1 MEWVKNWLE
10 HFHLLLSNLSSDPLH
25 ILTTSLS
32 TEYISYVCDSI
43 WKIVMEL
50 PLVLQWALTVFGCI
64 VIIAITTSLYMKLTK
79 GICKSNVRLDGKTVL
94 ITGANSGIGLET
106 ARDFA
111 QRGARVILA
120 VRNMEKGID
129 AAKDIMRTTRTN
141 NLVVRKLDLAC
152 LEEIRKF
159 AQQINDGE
167 KRLDIL
173 VLNAGIAGINRKY
186 LTEENLELHMVSN
199 HFGHFLLTNLLLPLL
214 CESSIIKD
222 RPSTDPVRIVV
233 VSSVMHWYGK
243 IEFDNLNS
251 EKHFNPARIYND
263 TKLANLLF
271 TFEMSR
277 KLKKEGFNNVIV
289 NAVHPGPVQTN
300 LFHNLNY
307 LGLIIKF
314 LVGLLYYSPKVNY

>member
-1 MEWVKNWLE
+1 MEWVRNWLE
-10 HFHLLLSNLSSDPLH
+10 QFHLSNPLH
-25 ILTTSLS
+25 ILTTSYN
-32 TEYISYVCDSI
+32 TEYISYLLTSV
-43 WKIVMEL
+43 WKTVLEW
-50 PLVLQWALTVFGCI
+50 PLVLQCIATVFGCI
-64 VIIAITTSLYMKLTK
+64 LLTAMTTSLYLKLTK
-79 GICKSNVRLDGKTVL
+79 GVCKSKLRLDGKTAL

-120 VRNMEKGID
+120 VRNMEKGIQ
-129 AAKDIMRTTRTN
+129 AAQDIMRTTKTN
-141 NLVVRKLDLAC
+141 NLVVRKLDLVC

-159 AQQINDGE
+159 AQQINDAE

-243 IEFDNLNS
+243 IELDNLNS
-251 EKHFNPARIYND
+251 EKQFNPARIYND

-277 KLKKEGFNNVIV
+277 KLKKEGFKNVIV

-307 LGLIIKF
+307 LGSIIKF

>member
-1 MEWVKNWLE
+1 MEWVRNWLE
-10 HFHLLLSNLSSDPLH
+10 QFHLSNPLH
-25 ILTTSLS
+25 ILTTSYN
-32 TEYISYVCDSI
+32 TEYISYLLTSI
-43 WKIVMEL
+43 WKTVLEW
-50 PLVLQWALTVFGCI
+50 PLVLQCIATVFGCI
-64 VIIAITTSLYMKLTK
+64 LLTALTTSLYLKLTK
-79 GICKSNVRLDGKTVL
+79 GVCKSKLRLDGKTAL

-120 VRNMEKGID
+120 VRNMEKGIQ
-129 AAKDIMRTTRTN
+129 AAQDIMRTTKTN
-141 NLVVRKLDLAC
+141 NLVVRKLDLVC

-159 AQQINDGE
+159 AQQINDAE

-199 HFGHFLLTNLLLPLL
+199 HLGHFLLTNLLLPLL

-222 RPSTDPVRIVV
+222 RPNTDPVRIVV

-243 IEFDNLNS
+243 IELDNLNS
-251 EKHFNPARIYND
+251 EKQFNPARIYND

-277 KLKKEGFNNVIV
+277 KLKKEGFKNVIV

-307 LGLIIKF
+307 LGSIIKF
-314 LVGLLYYSPKVNY
+314 LVGLLYYTAQVIY

>member
-1 MEWVKNWLE
+1 MEWVRNWLE
-10 HFHLLLSNLSSDPLH
+10 QFHLSNPLH
-25 ILTTSLS
+25 ILTTSYN
-32 TEYISYVCDSI
+32 TEYISSI
-43 WKIVMEL
+43 WKIVLEW
-50 PLVLQWALTVFGCI
+50 PLVLQCIATVFGCI
-64 VIIAITTSLYMKLTK
+64 LLTAMTTSLYLKLTK
-79 GICKSNVRLDGKTVL
+79 GVCKSKLRLDGKTAL

-120 VRNMEKGID
+120 VRNMEKCIP
-129 AAKDIMRTTRTN
+129 AAQDIMRTTKTN
-141 NLVVRKLDLAC
+141 NLVVRKLDLVC

-159 AQQINDGE
+159 AQQINDAE

-199 HFGHFLLTNLLLPLL
+199 HLGHFLLTNLLLPLL

-222 RPSTDPVRIVV
+222 RPNTDPVRIVV

-243 IEFDNLNS
+243 IELDNLNT
-251 EKHFNPARIYND
+251 EKQFNPARIYND

-277 KLKKEGFNNVIV
+277 KLKKEGFKNVIV

-307 LGLIIKF
+307 LGSIIKF
-314 LVGLLYYSPKVNY
+314 LVGLLYYTAQVIY

>member
-1 MEWVKNWLE
+1 MEWVENWLE

-64 VIIAITTSLYMKLTK
+64 LIIAITTSLYMKLTK
-79 GICKSNVRLDGKTVL
+79 GICKSNERLDGKTVL

>member
-1 MEWVKNWLE
+1 MEWVEKWLE

-64 VIIAITTSLYMKLTK
+64 LIIAITTSLYMKLTK
-79 GICKSNVRLDGKTVL
+79 GICKSNERLDGKTVL

>member
-1 MEWVKNWLE
+1 M
-10 HFHLLLSNLSSDPLH
+10 
-25 ILTTSLS
+25 
-32 TEYISYVCDSI
+32 
-43 WKIVMEL
+43 
-50 PLVLQWALTVFGCI
+50 
-64 VIIAITTSLYMKLTK
+64 
-79 GICKSNVRLDGKTVL
+79 
-94 ITGANSGIGLET
+94 
-106 ARDFA
+106 
-111 QRGARVILA
+111 
-120 VRNMEKGID
+120 
-129 AAKDIMRTTRTN
+129 
-141 NLVVRKLDLAC
+141 
-152 LEEIRKF
+152 
-159 AQQINDGE
+159 
-167 KRLDIL
+167 
-173 VLNAGIAGINRKY
+173 KY

>member
-1 MEWVKNWLE
+1 
-10 HFHLLLSNLSSDPLH
+10 
-25 ILTTSLS
+25 
-32 TEYISYVCDSI
+32 
-43 WKIVMEL
+43 
-50 PLVLQWALTVFGCI
+50 
-64 VIIAITTSLYMKLTK
+64 MKLTK
-79 GICKSNVRLDGKTVL
+79 GICKSNERLDGKTVL

-314 LVGLLYYSPKVNY
+314 LVGLLYYSPKEGAQTAIFCGVSQDIAHISGAYFSACKRTKSSPDSLNEKLARELWERSAQIVDLMPHETVIWN

>member
-1 MEWVKNWLE
+1 MEWVEKWLE

-64 VIIAITTSLYMKLTK
+64 LIIAITTSLYMKLTK
-79 GICKSNVRLDGKTVL
+79 GICKSNERLDGKTVL

-214 CESSIIKD
+214 CESSIIKN

>member
-25 ILTTSLS
+25 I
-32 TEYISYVCDSI
+32 YISYVCDPI

-251 EKHFNPARIYND
+251 EKQFNPARIYND

>member
-1 MEWVKNWLE
+1 MEWVEKWLE